1 MLNRMRHGG
10 SNRGL
15 GIGQGGQR
23 RRGAQKRGTVRQPG
37 IDVRITAYDSN
48 GFGIGHGVS
57 SVPGRAIFL
66 ARHCVTAP
74 RSGQTTGLDLGALEQ
89 DV

>member
-1 MLNRMRHGG
+1 MLNRMRQGG

-23 RRGAQKRGTVRQPG
+23 RRGAQNRGAVRQPG
-37 IDVRITAYDSN
+37 IDARVAAYDSN

-57 SVPGRAIFL
+57 SVPGSAAFL
-66 ARHCVTAP
+66 TRHCVTAP
-74 RSGQTTGLDLGALEQ
+74 RPGQTPGLDLER
-89 DV
+89 